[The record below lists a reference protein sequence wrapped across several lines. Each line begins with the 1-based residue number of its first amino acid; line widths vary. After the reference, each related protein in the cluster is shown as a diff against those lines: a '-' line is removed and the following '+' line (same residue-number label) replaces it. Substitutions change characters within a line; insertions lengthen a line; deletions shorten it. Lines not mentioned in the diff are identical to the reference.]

1 MAGAY
6 VQHVAPFS
14 TVMVALPPPNQR
26 GVVDYGRV
34 FVSLA
39 TDFGPASVRIAIGRQ
54 NDFPVVR
61 ELNVPTGRQVV
72 FEARTEDEVVSVVH
86 RSGPPV
92 SVLVEYQSRPD
103 F

>member
-6 VQHVAPFS
+6 VEHVAPFS
-14 TVMVALPPPNQR
+14 TRMVALPPPNQA
-26 GVVDYGRV
+26 GAVEFGRV

-39 TDFGPASVRIAIGRQ
+39 TDFGPASVRIAIGREG
-54 NDFPVVR
+54 DFPIVQEVS
-61 ELNVPTGRQVV
+61 VPTGRQIV
-72 FEARTEDEVVSVVH
+72 FEARTEDQVVSVVH